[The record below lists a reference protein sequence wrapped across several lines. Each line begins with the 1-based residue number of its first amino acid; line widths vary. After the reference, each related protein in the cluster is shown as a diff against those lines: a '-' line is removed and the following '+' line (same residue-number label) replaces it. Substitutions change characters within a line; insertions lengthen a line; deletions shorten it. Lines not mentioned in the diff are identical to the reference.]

1 MKTKII
7 VLSLFFF
14 SAIASSQET
23 VFGFGGGVNKL
34 GYQMG
39 VEMGCEINSF
49 FTASLACR
57 FQTIVTDGGHYGDS
71 NKNYEWRID
80 DIDVNNIL
88 LIPSVRFSL
97 PILKENSRIWSLYI
111 EPGIII
117 QPFTYEAFD
126 VVYQATQKPYKG
138 QTVWTDRAKG
148 DFKLARFYWQNKFA
162 IQCGSRAGAGGIFV
176 GFELSNQDV
185 YSKRRSVIVDG
196 VSLDEHLP
204 FKTKQ
209 YNSIFIGCRG
219 YF

>member
-7 VLSLFFF
+7 VLFLFFLST
-14 SAIASSQET
+14 SAFCQET
-23 VFGFGGGVNKL
+23 VFGLGGGINKL

-39 VEMGCEINSF
+39 VEMGYKVDSY

-57 FQTIVTDGGHYGDS
+57 LQTIVTDGGHYGGS

-97 PILKENSRIWSLYI
+97 PILKKNNTVWSLYI
-111 EPGIII
+111 EPGIMI

-126 VVYQATQKPYKG
+126 VTYQAIQKPYKG
-138 QTVWTDRAKG
+138 QTLWTDRAKG
-148 DFKLARFYWQNKFA
+148 DFKLPRFYWQNKFA
-162 IQCGSRAGAGGIFV
+162 IQYRSKDVALFGGY
-176 GFELSNQDV
+176 ELSNQDV

>member
-1 MKTKII
+1 MKTRII
-7 VLSLFFF
+7 VLFLFFF
-14 SAIASSQET
+14 SAIASCQET
-23 VFGFGGGVNKL
+23 VFGLGGGINKL

-39 VEMGCEINSF
+39 VEMGYKVDSY

-57 FQTIVTDGGHYGDS
+57 LQTIVTDGGHYGGS

-97 PILKENSRIWSLYI
+97 PILKKKNRDWSLYI
-111 EPGIII
+111 EPGIMI

-126 VVYQATQKPYKG
+126 VTYQAIQKPYKG

-148 DFKLARFYWQNKFA
+148 DFKLARFYWLNKFA
-162 IQCGSRAGAGGIFV
+162 IQYRSKDVALFGGY
-176 GFELSNQDV
+176 ELSNQDV

>member
-7 VLSLFFF
+7 VLFLFFLST
-14 SAIASSQET
+14 SAFCQET
-23 VFGFGGGVNKL
+23 VFGFGGGVNRL

-39 VEMGCEINSF
+39 VEMGYKVDSY

-57 FQTIVTDGGHYGDS
+57 FQTIVTDGGHYGGS

-97 PILKENSRIWSLYI
+97 PILKKNNTVWSLYI
-111 EPGIII
+111 EPGIMI

-126 VVYQATQKPYKG
+126 VTYQAIQKPYKG
-138 QTVWTDRAKG
+138 QTLWTDRAKG

-162 IQCGSRAGAGGIFV
+162 IPYRSKDVALFGGY
-176 GFELSNQDV
+176 ELSNQDV

>member
-1 MKTKII
+1 MKTRII
-7 VLSLFFF
+7 VLFLFFF
-14 SAIASSQET
+14 SAIASCQET
-23 VFGFGGGVNKL
+23 VFGLGGGINKL

-39 VEMGCEINSF
+39 VEMGYKVNSY

-57 FQTIVTDGGHYGDS
+57 FQTIVTDGGQYGDS

-97 PILKENSRIWSLYI
+97 PILKKNNTVWSLYI
-111 EPGIII
+111 EPGIMI

-126 VVYQATQKPYKG
+126 VTYQAIQKPYKG

-162 IQCGSRAGAGGIFV
+162 IQCGSKDGGIFA

-196 VSLDEHLP
+196 VPLDKHLP
-204 FKTKQ
+204 SKTKR
-209 YNSIFIGCRG
+209 YNSIFIGLRG
-219 YF
+219 CI